1 MVGQSI
7 KIAVAIVGAL
17 ALMAFIPLMV
27 RGVKASVNTRKE
39 MMAARARGEK
49 PVFNQEALTPEPV
62 PHAKQSFQAALAV
75 AMAFLLGFAV
85 NPSAL
90 NLPSFSSAGS
100 VAATGQTTTVKVKA
114 TSNYRFTPLRW
125 RSPQVTAWSSRS
137 PTTMRHDP
145 RPDLDN
151 GATTGTINPGETKTV
166 DAGVITADQEG
177 YCSVAGPPLP
187 GHGVQGEGDRRLRK
201 PGGAG
206 WPQPR
211 FCGRPQPRRVG

>member
-100 VAATGQTTTVKVKA
+100 VAATGQTTTVQVKA
-114 TSNYRFTPLRW
+114 TSNYRFTPAEVEVPAGNRLVVE
-125 RSPQVTAWSSRS
+125 VTNDDEGTVSYTHLTL
-137 PTTMRHDP
+137 PTKR
-145 RPDLDN
+145 
-151 GATTGTINPGETKTV
+151 IV
-166 DAGVITADQEG
+166 
-177 YCSVAGPPLP
+177 
-187 GHGVQGEGDRRLRK
+187 
-201 PGGAG
+201 
-206 WPQPR
+206 
-211 FCGRPQPRRVG
+211 